1 MTTGG
6 VVAGWRRLRA
16 WNSRAAGLVD
26 DPPWRYGLLM
36 AIILAGG
43 FALARFVRSGDPD
56 WAVTAFEAVLFFGIG
71 CVSAVRRRQA
81 QQDRYRPEHH
91 DAPVSDIPGH
101 ASDDDGRRWRVGS
114 P

>member
-1 MTTGG
+1 MAAGAI
-6 VVAGWRRLRA
+6 VAGWRRLRA
-16 WNSRAAGLVD
+16 WNSRAAGWLD
-26 DPPWRYGLLM
+26 AQAWRNGVVVS
-36 AIILAGG
+36 AVFAGG

-56 WAVTAFEAVLFFGIG
+56 WAFTAFEAVLFFGIG

-81 QQDRYRPEHH
+81 RQDRYRPERS
-91 DAPVSDIPGH
+91 DPPGSDIPGH